1 MSWVALE
8 SGPWVFFEEA
18 DERGRARNPVMPTP
32 TKRPL
37 TMLSSGQLEAIQ
49 QFDTCTIANAIEQ
62 FKVRLRNEGFTRPGL
77 HCVTE
82 GVTRVLGYAA
92 TSKVRSSNPP
102 MTGALYLDRTDWW
115 TNIDSVTV
123 PRIAVIQD
131 VDPAPGGGA
140 CVGEVHAAI
149 LKALHCIGV
158 ITNGAVR
165 DLPAVSKLEFPMFA
179 PSVAVSHA
187 YVHSVDYGQP
197 VEIFG
202 LRIRAGDLLYADC
215 HGVVSIPLEIAAE
228 LPEAAARI
236 RSKEQRIVQICLS
249 PGFSTEKLLKEIRSD
264 Q

>member
-1 MSWVALE
+1 
-8 SGPWVFFEEA
+8 
-18 DERGRARNPVMPTP
+18 
-32 TKRPL
+32 
-37 TMLSSGQLEAIQ
+37 MLSSSQLEAIQ

-77 HCVTE
+77 RCVTE
-82 GVTRVLGYAA
+82 GATRLLGYAA
-92 TSKVRSSNPP
+92 TSKVRSTNPP
-102 MTGALYLDRTDWW
+102 MTGAFYLDRTDWW
-115 TNIDSVTV
+115 TNIDELPV

-131 VDPAPGGGA
+131 VDPVPGVGA

-165 DLPAVSKLEFPMFA
+165 DLPAVSKLGFPMFA

-187 YVHSVDYGQP
+187 YMHSVDFGEP

-228 LPEAAARI
+228 LPEAADRI

-264 Q
+264 EP